1 MLRLLRKTRMW
12 RRRPLK
18 TRYDVVIIGG
28 GVHGLSTA
36 YYLGKLGVK
45 NVAVLDKGYLG
56 GGASA
61 RTTAIIRANYLTPQG
76 IPFFRESLKLYEGL
90 SQELGFNLLFS
101 QMGRLDLGHT
111 DSALFG
117 LRLRAEFNQM
127 LGVDSRMV
135 GAAEVKE
142 LVPAIDLREGKPLPI
157 IGALYHPP
165 GGVIRHDAVVWGY
178 GRGADRQGV
187 ALHPFTEVVGISREG
202 GRVTGVE
209 TKAGPVRADTVVSAT
224 AGWSSTIAS
233 MVGLELPIVT
243 HPLQAFV
250 TEPLKPFLNK
260 TISSANLHA
269 YVYQTDRGEVVI
281 GGGVDPY
288 PTYSQRSTL
297 NTLEELAKHTVEMF
311 PSLRNANVMRQWAG
325 LCDMTPDYAPILGKV
340 DGLEGFVLTCGW
352 GSWGFKAA
360 PVAGKSM
367 AELIAT
373 GATPELI
380 APFALSRFRDGR
392 LVNERAAAPAAAV
405 H

>member
-1 MLRLLRKTRMW
+1 MLRLFRKDRMW
-12 RRRPLK
+12 KRHPLRD
-18 TRYDVVIIGG
+18 RYEVVIIGG

-45 NVAVLDKGYLG
+45 SVAVLDKGYLG

-61 RTTAIIRANYLTPQG
+61 RTTAIIRANYLTPEG

-90 SQELGFNLLFS
+90 AQELDFNLLLT

-111 DSALFG
+111 DSAVFG

-127 LGVDSRMV
+127 LGVDSRMI
-135 GAAEVKE
+135 GPAEVKE
-142 LVPAIDLREGKPLPI
+142 LVPAIDLREGRPLPI
-157 IGALYHPP
+157 VAALYHPP
-165 GGVIRHDAVVWGY
+165 GGVIRHDAVVWGFA
-178 GRGADRQGV
+178 RGADRLGV
-187 ALHPFTEVVGISREG
+187 ELHPFTEVTGITREN
-202 GRVTGVE
+202 GRISGVE
-209 TKAGPVRADTVVSAT
+209 TRGGPIKAGTVVSAT
-224 AGWSSTIAS
+224 AGWSSIIAS

-250 TEPLKPFLNK
+250 TEPLKPFLDK

-288 PTYSQRSTL
+288 PTYSHRSTL
-297 NTLEELAKHTVEMF
+297 HALEELAVNAVEMF
-311 PSLRNANVMRQWAG
+311 PCLRNAKVLRQWAG
-325 LCDMTPDYAPILGKV
+325 LCDMTPDYAPIMGRV
-340 DGLEGFVLTCGW
+340 EGLEGFVLTCGW

-360 PVAGKSM
+360 PVAGRCI

-373 GATPELI
+373 GATPDLI
-380 APFALSRFRDGR
+380 RPFALSRFRDGL

>member
-1 MLRLLRKTRMW
+1 MFRLFRKDRMW
-12 RRRPLK
+12 KRHPLGD
-18 TRYDVVIIGG
+18 RYEVVIIGG

-45 NVAVLDKGYLG
+45 SVAVLDKGYLG

-61 RTTAIIRANYLTPQG
+61 RTTAIIRANYLTPEG

-90 SQELGFNLLFS
+90 AQELDFNLLFT

-111 DSALFG
+111 DSAVFG

-127 LGVDSRMV
+127 LGVDSRMI
-135 GAAEVKE
+135 GPAEVKE

-157 IGALYHPP
+157 VAALYHPP
-165 GGVIRHDAVVWGY
+165 GGVIRHDAVVWGFA
-178 GRGADRQGV
+178 RGADRLGV
-187 ALHPFTEVVGISREG
+187 ELHPFTEVTGITREN
-202 GRVTGVE
+202 GRISGVE
-209 TKAGPVRADTVVSAT
+209 TSGGPIEAGTVVSAT
-224 AGWSSTIAS
+224 AGWSSIIAS
-233 MVGLELPIVT
+233 MVSLELPIVT
-243 HPLQAFV
+243 HALQAFV
-250 TEPLKPFLNK
+250 TEPLKPFLDK

-288 PTYSQRSTL
+288 PTYSHRSTL
-297 NTLEELAKHTVEMF
+297 HALEELAVNAVEMF
-311 PSLRNANVMRQWAG
+311 PCLRNAKVLRQWAG
-325 LCDMTPDYAPILGKV
+325 LCDMTPDYAPIMGRV
-340 DGLEGFVLTCGW
+340 EGREGFVLTCGW

-360 PVAGKSM
+360 PVAGRCI

-373 GATPELI
+373 GATPDLI
-380 APFALSRFRDGR
+380 RPFALSRFRDGL

>member
-1 MLRLLRKTRMW
+1 MLRLFRKDRMW
-12 RRRPLK
+12 KRHPLRD
-18 TRYDVVIIGG
+18 RYDVVIIGG

-45 NVAVLDKGYLG
+45 SVAVLDKGYLG

-61 RTTAIIRANYLTPQG
+61 RTTAIIRANYLTPEG

-90 SQELGFNLLFS
+90 AQELDFNLLFT

-111 DSALFG
+111 DSAVFG

-127 LGVDSRMV
+127 LGVDSRMI
-135 GAAEVKE
+135 GPAEVKE

-157 IGALYHPP
+157 TGALYHPP

-178 GRGADRQGV
+178 ARGADRLGV
-187 ALHPFTEVVGISREG
+187 ELHPFTEVTGITRDN
-202 GRVTGVE
+202 GRVSGVE
-209 TKAGPVRADTVVSAT
+209 TSGGPIKAGTVVSAT
-224 AGWSSTIAS
+224 AGWSSIIAS
-233 MVGLELPIVT
+233 MVSLKLPIVT

-250 TEPLKPFLNK
+250 TEPLKPFLDK

-297 NTLEELAKHTVEMF
+297 HALEELAVNAVEMF
-311 PSLRNANVMRQWAG
+311 PCLRNAKVLRQWAG
-325 LCDMTPDYAPILGKV
+325 LCDMTPDYAPIMGRV
-340 DGLEGFVLTCGW
+340 EGLEGFVLTCGW

-360 PVAGKSM
+360 PVAGRCI

-373 GATPELI
+373 GATPDLI
-380 APFALSRFRDGR
+380 RPFALSRFRDGL

>member
-1 MLRLLRKTRMW
+1 MFRLFRKDRMW
-12 RRRPLK
+12 KRHALRD
-18 TRYDVVIIGG
+18 RYDVVIIGG

-45 NVAVLDKGYLG
+45 SVAVLDKGYLG

-61 RTTAIIRANYLTPQG
+61 RTTAIIRANYLTPEG

-90 SQELGFNLLFS
+90 AQELDFNLLFT

-111 DSALFG
+111 DSAVFG

-127 LGVDSRMV
+127 LGVDSRMI
-135 GAAEVKE
+135 GPAEVKK

-157 IGALYHPP
+157 TGALYHPP

-178 GRGADRQGV
+178 ARGADRLGV
-187 ALHPFTEVVGISREG
+187 ELHPFTEVTGITRDN
-202 GRVTGVE
+202 GRVSGVE
-209 TKAGPVRADTVVSAT
+209 TSGGPIKAGTVVSAT
-224 AGWSSTIAS
+224 AGWSSIIAS
-233 MVGLELPIVT
+233 MVSLKLPIVT

-250 TEPLKPFLNK
+250 TEPLKPFLDK

-297 NTLEELAKHTVEMF
+297 HALEELAVNAVEMF
-311 PSLRNANVMRQWAG
+311 PCLRNAKVLRQWAG
-325 LCDMTPDYAPILGKV
+325 LCDMTPDYAPIMGRV
-340 DGLEGFVLTCGW
+340 EGLEGFVLTCGW

-360 PVAGKSM
+360 PVAGRCI

-373 GATPELI
+373 GATPDLI
-380 APFALSRFRDGR
+380 RPFALSRFRDGL